1 MLISDP
7 GRRHV
12 GFFDVH
18 VPVNIN
24 LKPALGF
31 VRDYRPDFFVVGGDF
46 VNGQWLSHWNDGAFK
61 RIGWDKLRRLV
72 KEEILAARELLAEIR
87 RTVPRARIIYVPGNH
102 ERWYADA
109 AFKYPELQI
118 SVAVD
123 LDRVRF
129 RADLELIKNRELKG
143 ILEREMW
150 TEKMRIEVLEYN
162 EPLKIGKLLYLHG
175 HQFGG
180 QRPTATS
187 AARYPGVNV
196 VFGHHHKHEVTP
208 VFNQGD
214 PRKCY
219 EHVAVPCM
227 TTHAH
232 GYLTTQSTTW
242 MQGFW
247 IADFNRRGLFDGRVK
262 KLVHGSLIP

>member
-1 MLISDP
+1 MKISDP
-7 GRRHV
+7 GKRHIA
-12 GFFDVH
+12 FFDVH
-18 VPVNIN
+18 VPVNID
-24 LKPALGF
+24 LRDPLLF
-31 VRDYRPDFFVVGGDF
+31 VREYRPDYFIVGGDF
-46 VNGQWLSHWNDGAFK
+46 LNGQWVSHWNDGSFK

-72 KEEILAARELLAEIR
+72 KEELLEARDRLADIR
-87 RTVPRARIIYVPGNH
+87 RAAPRAKIIFIPGNH

-118 SVAVD
+118 SVEAN
-123 LDRVRF
+123 LDRVLV
-129 RADLELIKNRELKG
+129 RADLELLKNKELKG
-143 ILEREMW
+143 IIERELW
-150 TEKMRIEVLEYN
+150 TKKMRVDVLEFN

-180 QRPTATS
+180 QRPTVTS
-187 AARYPGVNV
+187 AARYPGVNMT
-196 VFGHHHKHEVTP
+196 FGHHHKHEVTP

-232 GYLTTQSTTW
+232 GYLKTQSTTW

-247 IADFNRRGLFDGRVK
+247 LANFTSEGYFDGRVK
-262 KLVHGSLIP
+262 KIIRGKLI

>member
-1 MLISDP
+1 MNISDP

-12 GFFDVH
+12 AFFDVH
-18 VPVNIN
+18 VPVNID
-24 LKPALGF
+24 LKQAIDF
-31 VRDYRPDFFVVGGDF
+31 SRDFRPDYFIVGGDF
-46 VNGQWLSHWNDGAFK
+46 LNGQWVSHWNDGSFR
-61 RIGWDKLRRLV
+61 RIGWDKLRDLV
-72 KEEILAARELLAEIR
+72 KEEFQAGQEVLSEIR
-87 RTVPRARIIYVPGNH
+87 KAMPKARIIYIPGNH
-102 ERWYADA
+102 EHWYADA

-118 SVAVD
+118 SVKCNLSKV
-123 LDRVRF
+123 RVRH
-129 RADLELIKNRELKG
+129 DLELLKNRELKG
-143 ILEREMW
+143 IIERELR
-150 TEKMRIEVLEYN
+150 TEKFRIDVLEFN

-175 HQFGG
+175 HQFTG

-187 AARYPGVNV
+187 AARFPGVSLT
-196 VFGHHHKHEVTP
+196 FGHFHKHEVTP

-232 GYLTTQSTTW
+232 GYLKTQSTTW

-247 IADFNRRGLFDGRVK
+247 LANFTSEGYFDGRVK
-262 KLVHGSLIP
+262 KIIRGKLI